1 MNTNEILSNF
11 LKGNE
16 TAPISEKQKNWLLG
30 QAKNEGIKSVFDG
43 FVNYIYLSNCHYA
56 IKQCK
61 THVSGYGGTR
71 GTKAIQ
77 GKYKL
82 EKMYTVKFDTTG
94 ITQVCRSADFEHFK
108 KEGHSYTI
116 INQLN

>member
-1 MNTNEILSNF
+1 MTINEILSNF
-11 LKGNE
+11 TKGNDV
-16 TAPISEKQKNWLLG
+16 AVISEKQKSWLLG
-30 QAKNEGIKSVFDG
+30 QAKMEGIKSNFDG
-43 FVNYIYLSNCHYA
+43 FVNYIYLQNCHYV

-61 THVSGYGGTR
+61 TYVSGYGGTR

-94 ITQVCRSADFEHFK
+94 ITQVCRSVDFEHFK

-116 INQLN
+116 INLL